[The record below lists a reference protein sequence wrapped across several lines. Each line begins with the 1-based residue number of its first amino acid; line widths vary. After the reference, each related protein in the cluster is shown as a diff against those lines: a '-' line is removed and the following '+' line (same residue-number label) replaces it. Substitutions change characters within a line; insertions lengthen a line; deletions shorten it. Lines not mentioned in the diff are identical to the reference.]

1 MRICMYVFTFYY
13 CEIPFQNTEAISL
26 MIISKQSLV
35 PTINHHVFNA
45 LSDFA
50 YLIPFNVFIM

>member
-1 MRICMYVFTFYY
+1 MYVFTFYY
-13 CEIPFQNTEAISL
+13 WEIPFQNIEAISL

-35 PTINHHVFNA
+35 PTINHHVFNG